1 MIDMTTHEATTH
13 RPAFFRGAGVMACVS
28 VTDEFVMS
36 ALAGNGVLRLISP

>member
-13 RPAFFRGAGVMACVS
+13 LPAFVRGAGVMACAS
-28 VTDEFVMS
+28 ITDGFVMS